1 MTMLSDENTGQIREV
16 VCRGGKKT
24 SSSLKTSHILNKSH
38 SSAQFVARID
48 CPNLLQ
54 PLLSTYWNCS

>member
-24 SSSLKTSHILNKSH
+24 SSSFHILNKSH

-48 CPNLLQ
+48 CPNPLQ